1 MDVNWNKRIMCGK
14 MHVIGWFDAFRENG
28 DPTWFGDNRTP
39 VVFDLQ
45 IFGLTSVFVTPLIAF
60 LVIVPGVRRH
70 RLASTVTFTF
80 SMVVG
85 AIILV
90 TLHHP
95 CWHEGSLRISSVYK
109 AFTNE
114 RMDAV
119 LGVRMG
125 LNHVNVTLTA
135 VSATNDRYGSSPLAG
150 LEYNERFEFLNVF
163 SMERELENSLRKGL
177 PYPILKVIEYLSVDR
192 AGFVW
197 GRQYRLSGYYTL
209 CMLWTAFGLWL
220 IEMLVL
226 CLVPHYFCVMVV
238 TVGTAIVLSD
248 LIYFIFLPRH
258 LRIRF
263 PAADGVMSV
272 LEFHLSA
279 CFYATLIAGLTS
291 VLFGCLLWFL
301 QAKSIYT
308 LQTFMSCN
316 IDEHCCGF
324 KRRRNRKKQIHL
336 DAIPS
341 HTPTGSI
348 VSVYDER
355 F

>member
-1 MDVNWNKRIMCGK
+1 
-14 MHVIGWFDAFRENG
+14 MHTIGWFDAFRENG

-45 IFGLTSVFVTPLIAF
+45 IFGLISIFVTPLIAF
-60 LVIVPGVRRH
+60 FLILPGVKQH
-70 RLASTVTFTF
+70 RIVSTITFVF
-80 SMVVG
+80 SMAVG

-95 CWHEGSLRISSVYK
+95 CWHEGSVRISAMYK

-114 RMDAV
+114 RMDAI

-135 VSATNDRYGSSPLAG
+135 VSSTNDRYGSSSLAG

-209 CMLWTAFGLWL
+209 CMTAFGIWL
-220 IEMLVL
+220 IQMLML
-226 CLVPHYFCVMVV
+226 CLVPHYFFKVV
-238 TVGTAIVLSD
+238 LTLGTLIVSAD
-248 LIYFIFLPRH
+248 LIYFIFLPKN

-263 PAADGVMSV
+263 PSTDGVMSV
-272 LEFHLSA
+272 LQFHLST
-279 CFYATLIAGLTS
+279 CFYVTLAAGLLCI
-291 VLFGCLLWFL
+291 LFGCILWFL
-301 QAKSIYT
+301 HAKSIYT

-316 IDEHCCGF
+316 IDEYCCTF
-324 KRRRNRKKQIHL
+324 KQRLRKSKSIELNAMQR
-336 DAIPS
+336 AI
-341 HTPTGSI
+341 TPTGSVI
-348 VSVYDER
+348 SIHDER